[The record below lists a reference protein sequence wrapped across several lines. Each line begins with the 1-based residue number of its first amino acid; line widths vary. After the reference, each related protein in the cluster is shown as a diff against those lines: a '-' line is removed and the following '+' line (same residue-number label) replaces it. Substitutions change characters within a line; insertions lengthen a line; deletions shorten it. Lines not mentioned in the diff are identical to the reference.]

1 MIRRWLPFLFVFIA
15 AQCLANE
22 AEDAMDET
30 ARQASAVSVFQ
41 SEQQAEALTQ
51 GSSERTFFPA
61 SARTPLEAIL
71 GFRKFMRAGD
81 YDTAGMYLDLRYI
94 PEEVAQ
100 YEPGKLAQALS
111 FVWTPQNVLDITSL
125 SDSPEGHLDD
135 GLPSYRDQ
143 VGKVQLSGGTVPIY
157 VQRIPDSEGGMV
169 WRISN
174 ATVSQIPEMWEEHGF
189 SEFAI
194 WLTQV
199 LPPFSILGMTNW
211 QAVSMATALVLLW
224 FVSGILSR
232 LLSWLARQIPS
243 KLPAGLEQFFKAPM
257 RLIIYVLLFRA
268 VINQLGLSIT
278 ARVYLQ
284 SSPLEYLAST
294 VLIIGLITL
303 WRDYKIRQL
312 EISGN
317 LHLAALLKPIVLI
330 TKIIVAVV
338 AALVWAH
345 NAGFNISTLIAGLG
359 VGSLAIALAAQRT
372 MENVIGAATLYAA
385 RPIRPGDLCRFGDI
399 TGVVEEIGLRS
410 VTLRSLDRTLVS
422 IPNSKFAAEQIEN
435 ISVRDRIRF
444 FKRLQLQM
452 PTSEQLRVILGELR
466 EMLAAHPRIQQDTVS
481 VRLENIEA
489 ANAVL
494 RLDSGIVTQDFQDY
508 LAVAEDLNLRII
520 EIVHANGAIFSGPGQ
535 VLQLREFHQASDE
548 LMAEV
553 RGKLD
558 TWRDNQQF
566 PFPDVS
572 DDRKAEIEASLTYP
586 PLGSGQDTRDK

>member
-1 MIRRWLPFLFVFIA
+1 M
-15 AQCLANE
+15 
-22 AEDAMDET
+22 
-30 ARQASAVSVFQ
+30 
-41 SEQQAEALTQ
+41 
-51 GSSERTFFPA
+51 
-61 SARTPLEAIL
+61 
-71 GFRKFMRAGD
+71 
-81 YDTAGMYLDLRYI
+81 
-94 PEEVAQ
+94 
-100 YEPGKLAQALS
+100 
-111 FVWTPQNVLDITSL
+111 
-125 SDSPEGHLDD
+125 
-135 GLPSYRDQ
+135 
-143 VGKVQLSGGTVPIY
+143 
-157 VQRIPDSEGGMV
+157 
-169 WRISN
+169 
-174 ATVSQIPEMWEEHGF
+174 
-189 SEFAI
+189 
-194 WLTQV
+194 
-199 LPPFSILGMTNW
+199 
-211 QAVSMATALVLLW
+211 
-224 FVSGILSR
+224 
-232 LLSWLARQIPS
+232 
-243 KLPAGLEQFFKAPM
+243 
-257 RLIIYVLLFRA
+257 
-268 VINQLGLSIT
+268 
-278 ARVYLQ
+278 
-284 SSPLEYLAST
+284 
-294 VLIIGLITL
+294 
-303 WRDYKIRQL
+303 
-312 EISGN
+312 
-317 LHLAALLKPIVLI
+317 
-330 TKIIVAVV
+330 V

-553 RGKLD
+553 KGKLD

-586 PLGSGQDTRDK
+586 PLGSSQDTRDK

>member
-1 MIRRWLPFLFVFIA
+1 
-15 AQCLANE
+15 
-22 AEDAMDET
+22 MDEK

-94 PEEVAQ
+94 PDEVAQ
-100 YEPGKLAQALS
+100 YDPGTLAQALS
-111 FVWTPQNVLDITSL
+111 FVWTQQNVLDITAL

-157 VQRIPDSEGGMV
+157 VQHIPDNDGGMV

-174 ATVSQIPEMWEEHGF
+174 TTVAKIPEMWEEHGF
-189 SEFAI
+189 SEFAV
-194 WLTQV
+194 WLTRA
-199 LPPFSILGMTNW
+199 LPPFSVLGMTNW

-232 LLSWLARQIPS
+232 LLSWLTRQVPS
-243 KLPAGLEQFFKAPM
+243 KLPVGLEQFFKAPM

-268 VINQLGLSIT
+268 VIEQLGLSVT

-312 EISGN
+312 ELSGN

-330 TKIIVAVV
+330 AKIIVAVV
-338 AALVWAH
+338 SALVWAH

-558 TWRDNQQF
+558 NWRDNQQF

-586 PLGSGQDTRDK
+586 PLGSSQDTRDK

>member
-1 MIRRWLPFLFVFIA
+1 MMRRWLLFLFVLMA
-15 AQCLANE
+15 AQGFA
-22 AEDAMDET
+22 DET
-30 ARQASAVSVFQ
+30 DDVMSGQARQASAVSVFQ
-41 SEQQAEALTQ
+41 SEQQAEELTKAN
-51 GSSERTFFPA
+51 GERIFFPA

-81 YDTAGMYLDLRYI
+81 YNTAGMYLDLRYI

-100 YEPGKLAQALS
+100 YEPDKLAQALS
-111 FVWTPQNVLDITSL
+111 FVWSQQNVLDITSL

-143 VGKVQLSGGTVPIY
+143 VGEVQLSGGRVPIY
-157 VQRIPDSEGGMV
+157 VQRIPDPDGGLV
-169 WRISN
+169 WRVSN
-174 ATVSQIPEMWEEHGF
+174 ATVAQIPEMWEEHGF

-194 WLTQV
+194 WLAKS
-199 LPPFSILGMTNW
+199 LPPFSVLGMTNW
-211 QAVSMATALVLLW
+211 QAVSMFSALVLLW
-224 FVSGILSR
+224 FVAGLLSQS
-232 LLSWLARQIPS
+232 LSWLSQRMS
-243 KLPAGLEQFFKAPM
+243 NRLPAGLEQFFRTPM

-268 VINQLGLSIT
+268 VIEQLGLSIT

-284 SSPLEYLAST
+284 SSPLEYLAGT
-294 VLIIGLITL
+294 VLIIGLITV
-303 WRDYKIRQL
+303 WRDYKLKQL

-330 TKIIVAVV
+330 AKIIVAVI

-494 RLDSGIVTQDFQDY
+494 RLDSGIVTQNFQDY

-553 RGKLD
+553 KGKLD